1 MNPADLLRPLILAA
15 TVTLAAAP
23 LRAADLGQPAPALEI
38 ATWVKGKPV
47 DLAAGKGKTIYVVE
61 FWATWCPPCRA
72 TVPHLSELQQQ
83 YAGKDVVLVG
93 ISDETADKVKPF
105 VEKMGDKMAYTVAL
119 DPARKSHKD
128 YLEAFGV
135 RGIPHAFVVD
145 KSGAIVWHGHPMAG
159 LDLALQEIV
168 AGTYD
173 IAAARRAQEAAKK
186 SESYLA
192 KARGGADAA
201 SLKELGEAV
210 LQDGVAD
217 PGLLNELSWAILT
230 DRAIRSRDLE
240 LATRAAKA
248 AYDRTAGKDPS
259 ITDTYARALFDTGR
273 KADAIRLQKEAIAIC
288 KDATMRRQLEATL
301 KGYEAK

>member
-1 MNPADLLRPLILAA
+1 MNATALLRPLILAA
-15 TVTLAAAP
+15 TLATAHRLP
-23 LRAADLGQPAPALEI
+23 AADLGQPAPTLDI

-72 TVPHLSELQQQ
+72 TVPHLSDLQKQ
-83 YAGKDVVLVG
+83 YASKDVVIVG

-119 DPARKSHKD
+119 DPARKSHKE
-128 YLEAFGV
+128 YMEAFGV

-145 KSGAIVWHGHPMAG
+145 KTGTIAWHGHPMAG

-173 IAAARRAQEAAKK
+173 IAAARRAQEAAKQ
-186 SESYLA
+186 SETYLE
-192 KARGGADAA
+192 KARSGADAA
-201 SLKELGEAV
+201 SLKTLGEAV
-210 LQDGVAD
+210 LKDGAAD

-230 DRAIRSRDLE
+230 DRGIKSRDLD
-240 LATRAAKA
+240 LATRAARA
-248 AYDRTAGKDPS
+248 AYERTAGKDPS

-273 KADAIRLQKEAIAIC
+273 KADAIRLQKEAIAVC
-288 KDATMRRQLEATL
+288 KDATMRQQLEATL
-301 KGYEAK
+301 KGYEAR